1 MTIFYI
7 DPLHMTVIA
16 SHKNEDG
23 LMLDAYPG
31 TLPIVLQS
39 MPESQRELTQ
49 DDNDPDAPEPQLELP
64 EADPKLL
71 SLDDWKH
78 GATAFV
84 LMYADMIGQSLT
96 ANYPKA
102 EQQGWPEKLNEARAL
117 MTIDHKAETP
127 GLDTEAG
134 LTGKAREDLAAAV
147 IAAAKGFAQ
156 ATGAIA
162 AIRSTVNASIDA
174 IASPLELPAIY
185 ATAKAQAEAV
195 LSQLN
200 KA

>member
-7 DPLHMTVIA
+7 DPLHMIVIS

-31 TLPIVLQS
+31 TLPIVLPS
-39 MPESQRELTQ
+39 MSESQMELSQ
-49 DDNDPDAPEPQLELP
+49 DENDPDAPEPQLTPP
-64 EADPKLL
+64 EADPQLL

-78 GATAFV
+78 GARAFV

-117 MTIDHKAETP
+117 IVGKDAETP

-162 AIRSTVNASIDA
+162 AIRSTVNDSIDA
-174 IASPLELPAIY
+174 IVSPLELPAIY
-185 ATAKAQAEAV
+185 AAAKAQAEAV